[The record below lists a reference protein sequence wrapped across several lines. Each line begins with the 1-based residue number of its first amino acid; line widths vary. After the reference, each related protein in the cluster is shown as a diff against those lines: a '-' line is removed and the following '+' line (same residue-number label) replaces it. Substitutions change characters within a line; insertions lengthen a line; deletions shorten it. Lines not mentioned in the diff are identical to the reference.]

1 MQQLNTILESF
12 TNFMWNK
19 PVLILM
25 LGGGIFFTL
34 YSRLIPFRYLRHSIQ
49 ILRGKYDDKSD
60 PGQITH
66 FQALS
71 SALASTV
78 GMGNIGGVAVAIYTG
93 GPGALFW
100 MWMSAIIGMATKFF
114 TCTLSIMYRGRD
126 DRGEIQGGPMYY
138 IEEGLG
144 KRFKPL
150 AIFFSVSG
158 LFGCLTFFQANQLSQ
173 MIRDF
178 IYSPAEMFSEN
189 PLTGDAVSGIIIAAV
204 VGLVVFG
211 GIRRIAQV
219 ASRLVPFM
227 VSVYMLAA
235 IMVLFS
241 HISEIPN
248 LIGFIIR
255 DAFTGDAVL
264 GGAVGA
270 VIATGI
276 RRAAFSNE
284 AGVGTEAM
292 AHGAAKTKEPVREGL
307 VAMLGPM
314 IDTIIVCSI
323 TALVILTSGMWKAGF
338 QSAEESIITAD
349 TESFTL
355 EIDRIQELNSPD
367 EKWLGMEFVVRESPE
382 SSSEDV
388 KIVSIDSILDDH
400 TVQLNNIGK
409 SKIVVTEDS
418 WFHLNVNGVSLTTL
432 AFDKELGIAG
442 KILMIVA
449 VLTFSLSTMFGYSYY
464 GRKCTGYLF
473 GVRWKPAYNWIY
485 VLAIV
490 LASMIKIDIAINFVD
505 GMFALMAIPT
515 VISTLLLAPR
525 VMQAARKY
533 FRQLEGI

>member
-1 MQQLNTILESF
+1 MEQLNSIIANF
-12 TNFMWNK
+12 TDFMWNK

-25 LGGGIFFTL
+25 LGGGAFFTI
-34 YSRLIPFRYLRHSIQ
+34 YSRLVPLRFFRHAIH
-49 ILRGKYDDKSD
+49 ILTGRYDSASD

-100 MWMSAIIGMATKFF
+100 MWVSAVIGMATKFF

-126 DRGEIQGGPMYY
+126 ERGEVQGGPMYY

-150 AIFFSVSG
+150 AIFFSVAG

-178 IYSPAEMFSEN
+178 LYKPAQLFTEN
-189 PLTGDAVSGIIIAAV
+189 PITGDAFSGVIMAAV

-227 VSVYMLAA
+227 VGVYLLAA
-235 IMVLFS
+235 VLILFS
-241 HISEIPN
+241 HLSEIPDLLW
-248 LIGFIIR
+248 LIVT
-255 DAFTGDAVL
+255 DAFSGNAVL
-264 GGAVGA
+264 GGAVGT

-284 AGVGTEAM
+284 AGIGTEAM

-307 VAMLGPM
+307 VAMLGPL
-314 IDTIIVCSI
+314 IDTIVVCSI

-338 QSAEESIITAD
+338 QSENSMILSAD
-349 TESFTL
+349 DDTIVL
-355 EIDRIQELNSPD
+355 NIGNIQELNLPD
-367 EKWLGMEFVVRESPE
+367 EKWLGLEFEVRDLQNNQTTVTEI
-382 SSSEDV
+382 V
-388 KIVSIDSILDDH
+388 KIDSILDDN
-400 TVQLNNIGK
+400 TVVLKNVSNN
-409 SKIVVTEDS
+409 KIVINENS

-432 AFDKELGIAG
+432 AFDKEFGVAG
-442 KILMIVA
+442 KLLMVVA

-473 GVRWKPAYNWIY
+473 GVRWKSSYNWVY
-485 VLAIV
+485 VIAIV

-515 VISTLLLAPR
+515 VISTVLLAPR

-533 FRQLEGI
+533 FHELEN